1 MKKYIYKKEK
11 ERKTPEVR
19 ACTFEKKTHLTKSS
33 WKMPKTSDVSLSCKL
48 FGISFES
55 KGSLVINSIK
65 IRPCYQVLAG
75 PADPWHHCMALNQ
88 ESFTWLYTKVQ
99 QSIAILQR
107 CMWLVP
113 RPYISLAVQSNRCLN
128 KIKGGGNPRT
138 LISVDWLNVKRLHFR
153 HSKMVKWLDQT
164 EHTLWGSSRRDLQ
177 KR

>member
-1 MKKYIYKKEK
+1 MGFYNETHTCLWLMKKYIYKKEK

-48 FGISFES
+48 FGISFIS
-55 KGSLVINSIK
+55 KGSFVINYFK
-65 IRPCYQVLAG
+65 ISPCYQVLSG
-75 PADPWHHCMALNQ
+75 SIDPWHHCMALNQ

-113 RPYISLAVQSNRCLN
+113 KPYIFLLCRIINVL
-128 KIKGGGNPRT
+128 KEKGKPLGSIFQ
-138 LISVDWLNVKRLHFR
+138 LID
-153 HSKMVKWLDQT
+153 
-164 EHTLWGSSRRDLQ
+164 
-177 KR
+177 